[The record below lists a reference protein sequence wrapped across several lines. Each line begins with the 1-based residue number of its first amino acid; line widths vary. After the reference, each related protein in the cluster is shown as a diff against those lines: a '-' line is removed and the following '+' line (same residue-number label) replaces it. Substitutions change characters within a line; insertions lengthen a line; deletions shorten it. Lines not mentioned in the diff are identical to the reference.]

1 MTPLIQNHFK
11 LNFWIGL
18 FTPHRQWPSVSKL
31 WPSCVHRLSKEFF
44 PYKIYLQT
52 NRLFSLI
59 TLSWSISSF
68 ESQTYMSCPCMAQ
81 WNWDSS
87 HQELVDTPEVTNF
100 FTLAYPPRFV
110 ISSHFP
116 SLRSFFIFL
125 SVQLCIFKVFN
136 MFNLVFLDILC
147 QKCFLKYDC
156 KNRSLIYLLNFKSK
170 W

>member
-1 MTPLIQNHFK
+1 MFLRILFRNIWDLVWRYFPPERIVFASTWCLMAPLIQNQFK

-18 FTPHRQWPSVSKL
+18 FTLHRQWPSVSKL

-68 ESQTYMSCPCMAQ
+68 GSQTYMSCPCMAQ

-100 FTLAYPPRFV
+100 FTLAYPLRFV

-116 SLRSFFIFL
+116 SLRSF
-125 SVQLCIFKVFN
+125 
-136 MFNLVFLDILC
+136 
-147 QKCFLKYDC
+147 
-156 KNRSLIYLLNFKSK
+156 
-170 W
+170 